1 CIILTQDVQGPIM
14 AETNFTFRVDAEL
27 KAEFAEAAKANDRPA
42 SILLRDF
49 MRDYVRRSREREE
62 HDAWFRAEVEQGLRE
77 ADDPATQWLRHEQVM
92 DEMEALLKDR
102 IARAPKRAG

>member
-1 CIILTQDVQGPIM
+1 MT
-14 AETNFTFRVDAEL
+14 ETNFTFRVDAEL
-27 KAEFAEAAKANDRPA
+27 KAEFAEAAKASDRPA

-49 MRDYVRRSREREE
+49 MRDYVRRSRVREE

-77 ADDPATQWLRHEQVM
+77 ADDPATKWIPHEQVM

-102 IARAPKRAG
+102 IARATKRAG